1 MGVLL
6 LTGLFLIALQ
16 TSKPEM
22 SGSIKSKMTRSG
34 LFLPVARLIALLP
47 SKVVE
52 TL

>member
-6 LTGLFLIALQ
+6 LTGLLLIALQ

-22 SGSIKSKMTRSG
+22 SGSIKSKTTRSG
-34 LFLPVARLIALLP
+34 LFFPVARLIALLP